1 MINLLIGLMA
11 ALIFFCLLMVLLN
24 KKNDEENNINNRM
37 AYFSGVEASL
47 RHTRASDSRR
57 YKDKTLKEKLYYA
70 VIKSLGARLEKIQKS
85 TNLDRKMQQAGWP
98 LLGSEFQVVLA
109 GCGAIGALVLGIL
122 TMTPLNAVLGFAA
135 GCIICMIVLSISI
148 QRRQK
153 AFINQLGDM
162 LTMIANALRA
172 GFSFM
177 QALDHIANEMDDP
190 VKTEVRRVV
199 MDVNVG
205 LPLEDALNNMTE
217 RINSP
222 DFNLVVAAVLIQ
234 RQVGGNLAQILDT
247 ISETIDERVRMRRE
261 ISALTAQG
269 RMSGMVLGCLPFG
282 LAIILQII
290 SPGYLEPLFSN
301 PMGQAA
307 LAGSGVLMLI
317 GFVVIRKIV
326 NIEM

>member
-1 MINLLIGLMA
+1 MINLLIGVLA

-57 YKDKTLKEKLYYA
+57 YKDKTIKEKLYYA
-70 VIKSLGARLEKIQKS
+70 VKALGGRLEKIQKS

-135 GCIICMIVLSISI
+135 GCIVCMIVLSISI

-205 LPLEDALNNMTE
+205 LPLEEALNNMTE

-247 ISETIDERVRMRRE
+247 ISETINERVRMRRE

>member
-11 ALIFFCLLMVLLN
+11 ALVFFCILMVFLHR
-24 KKNDEENNINNRM
+24 KNDEENNINNRM

-70 VIKSLGARLEKIQKS
+70 VKALGARLAKIKKS
-85 TNLDRKMQQAGWP
+85 SNLDRKMQQAGWP
-98 LLGSEFQVVLA
+98 LLGSEFQVVLLC
-109 GCGAIGALVLGIL
+109 CGAIGAIVLGLL

-135 GCIICMIVLSISI
+135 GCLVCLMVLSVSI

-190 VKTEVRRVV
+190 VKSEVRRVV

-217 RINSP
+217 RVNSP

-247 ISETIDERVRMRRE
+247 ISETINERVRMRRE

-269 RMSGMVLGCLPFG
+269 KLSGMILGGLPIA
-282 LAIILQII
+282 LAAVLQII
-290 SPGYLEPLFSN
+290 APGYLAPLFNSDIG
-301 PMGQAA
+301 MMSICGA
-307 LAGSGVLMLI
+307 GVLMLI
-317 GFVVIRKIV
+317 GFLVIRRIV
-326 NIEM
+326 DIEL

>member
-1 MINLLIGLMA
+1 MINLLIGMLV

-24 KKNDEENNINNRM
+24 RKNDEESNINNRM

-57 YKDKTLKEKLYYA
+57 HNDKTLKEKLYYA
-70 VIKSLGARLEKIQKS
+70 VKSLGARLAKIKKS
-85 TNLDRKMQQAGWP
+85 SNLDRKMQQAGWP
-98 LLGSEFQVVLA
+98 LLGSEFQVVLL
-109 GCGAIGALVLGIL
+109 GCGALGAIVLGLL

-135 GCIICMIVLSISI
+135 GCLVCLMVLSVSI

-247 ISETIDERVRMRRE
+247 ISETINERVRMRRE

-269 RMSGMVLGCLPFG
+269 KLSGMILGCLPIV
-282 LAIILQII
+282 LAAVLQII
-290 SPGYLEPLFSN
+290 APGYLAPLFNSDIG
-301 PMGQAA
+301 MMAVCGA
-307 LAGSGVLMLI
+307 GVLMLI
-317 GFVVIRKIV
+317 GFLVIRRIV
-326 NIEM
+326 DIEL

>member
-57 YKDKTLKEKLYYA
+57 YKDKNLKEKLYYA
-70 VIKSLGARLEKIQKS
+70 VKSLGARLEKIQKS

-109 GCGAIGALVLGIL
+109 GCGAIGAVVLGIL

-135 GCIICMIVLSISI
+135 GCIVCMIVLSISI

-247 ISETIDERVRMRRE
+247 ISETINERVRMRRE

>member
-1 MINLLIGLMA
+1 MIRLLIGLA
-11 ALIFFCLLMVLLN
+11 ASILMFCLLMLLLSR
-24 KKNDEENNINNRM
+24 KNNEEKNINNRM

-47 RHTRASDSRR
+47 RHTQQSDRQRHLHRSF
-57 YKDKTLKEKLYYA
+57 KDRLYIA
-70 VIKSLGARLEKIQKS
+70 VKALGARLEKIKKS
-85 TNLDRKMQQAGWP
+85 GDLDRKMQQAGWP

-109 GCGAIGALVLGIL
+109 GCGAVGAVFFGLL
-122 TMTPLNAVLGFAA
+122 TMTALNAALGFAA
-135 GCIICMIVLSISI
+135 GCIVCLIVLSIRI

-153 AFINQLGDM
+153 AFVDQLGDM

-190 VKTEVRRVV
+190 VKSEVRRVV

-247 ISETIDERVRMRRE
+247 ISETINERVRMRRE
-261 ISALTAQG
+261 VNALTAQG
-269 RMSGMVLGCLPFG
+269 RMSGMVLGALPFVM
-282 LAIILQII
+282 AAMIQMV
-290 SPGYLEPLFSN
+290 SPEYLSPLFSSTVGR
-301 PMGQAA
+301 MA
-307 LAGSGVLMLI
+307 LAGSGVMMVI
-317 GFVVIRKIV
+317 GFVVIRRIV
-326 NIEM
+326 DIKM

>member
-11 ALIFFCLLMVLLN
+11 ALVFFCLLMVFLHR
-24 KKNDEENNINNRM
+24 KNDEENNINNRM

-47 RHTRASDSRR
+47 RHTRAIDSRR
-57 YKDKTLKEKLYYA
+57 HNDKTLKEKLYYA
-70 VIKSLGARLEKIQKS
+70 VKSLGARLAKIKKS
-85 TNLDRKMQQAGWP
+85 SNLERKMQQAGWP
-98 LLGSEFQVVLA
+98 LLGSEFQVVLL
-109 GCGAIGALVLGIL
+109 GCGAIGAIVLGLL

-135 GCIICMIVLSISI
+135 GCLVCLMVLSVSI

-190 VKTEVRRVV
+190 VKSEVRRVV

-247 ISETIDERVRMRRE
+247 ISETINERVKMRRE

-269 RMSGMVLGCLPFG
+269 KLSGMILGGLPIA
-282 LAIILQII
+282 LAAVLQII
-290 SPGYLEPLFSN
+290 APGYLAPLFNSDIG
-301 PMGQAA
+301 MMSICGA
-307 LAGSGVLMLI
+307 GVLMLI
-317 GFVVIRKIV
+317 GFLVIRRIV
-326 NIEM
+326 DIEL